1 MDLDDFDPLL
11 TIAEVALKLRV
22 SRRTVLR
29 LLDQGALAGTRVGQ
43 QRRVFTSS
51 LGVFQPSPV
60 ALRPGAHRS
69 DRKVAA

>member
-1 MDLDDFDPLL
+1 MDDFDPLL
-11 TIAEVALKLRV
+11 TVAETAQKLRV

-29 LLDQGALAGTRVGQ
+29 LLDQGTLAGTRVGA

-60 ALRPGAHRS
+60 TLRSGAGSS
-69 DRKVAA
+69 DRRVAA